1 MKKYNFKYILAVAA
15 LSVFATS
22 CSEDED
28 ATKERVVKPVVT
40 ASQTSFSVTEGE
52 TVTIDLTTDTRYFRT
67 MDYKLEL
74 VGGTGSFRDFTSTG
88 TETILDDGWGIICH
102 KLSFP
107 AFATEAS
114 FDITPIFDLLPEGAE
129 TLVFRLYPMGNSN
142 GLIDAASETI
152 TINVANATSDDVI
165 TTVDWSQNKYD
176 TFGTLVEGSYLDAE
190 DESHA
195 FCDYDFDLE
204 IFDANSGFDYFDTS
218 YSSCPETVTISGAE
232 ADNTFLIVPSFW
244 TSAGP
249 TAPAED
255 FTFKVKV
262 TVAKPG
268 VWISEVDYNDTWD
281 TAVGGA
287 QEGNPDAY
295 VLAGILTKTG
305 TTYTYED
312 QDGNILASGRAA
324 SLLNSFPRK
333 TSK

>member
-1 MKKYNFKYILAVAA
+1 MKLRNIYKFM
-15 LSVFATS
+15 FATALVTS
-22 CSEDED
+22 LVACSEDED
-28 ATKERVVKPVVT
+28 VTKERVVKPVVT

-52 TVTIDLTTDTRYFRT
+52 TVTINLTTDTRYFRS

-74 VGGTGSFRDFTSTG
+74 VGGTGSFRDYTSTG
-88 TETILDDGWGIICH
+88 TETVIDDGWGIIGH
-102 KLSFP
+102 KISFP
-107 AFATEAS
+107 AYAETAS
-114 FDITPIFDLLPEGAE
+114 FDVTPIFDLLPEGAE

-142 GLIDAASETI
+142 GLIDSASETI

-204 IFDANSGFDYFDTS
+204 IFDLNSGFDYFATS
-218 YSSCPETVTISGAE
+218 YSLCPETATISGTE

-268 VWISEVDYNDTWD
+268 VWVSEVDYNNTWN
-281 TAVGGA
+281 TAVGGSV
-287 QEGNPDAY
+287 QGNPDAY
-295 VLAGILTKTG
+295 VPVGLLTKTG

-312 QDGNILASGRAA
+312 LDGNVLASGRGA